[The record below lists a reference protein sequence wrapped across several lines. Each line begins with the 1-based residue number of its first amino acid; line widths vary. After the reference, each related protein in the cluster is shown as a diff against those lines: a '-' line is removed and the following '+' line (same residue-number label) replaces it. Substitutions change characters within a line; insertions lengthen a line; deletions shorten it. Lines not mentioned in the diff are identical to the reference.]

1 MDMDKFY
8 KMLTSDESISDIPLL
23 YVLKVA
29 VVVFEIINSGE
40 CSYELEDI

>member
-29 VVVFEIINSGE
+29 VVVFEIINSE
-40 CSYELEDI
+40 NSLQHR